1 MVKKEKEEKKKKKA
15 SKEVVEEPAKAAQ
28 ENKKKKFNLEGIRQ
42 WMIGVWHWIIA
53 KPIRWIA
60 IVVLLLVVV
69 LVVNNQ
75 NQARK
80 TAMDV
85 YQTVKLER
93 SDMVVI
99 VGATGIVEANQ
110 TADLNW
116 ETTGRV
122 ESVNVKVNDRVKAG
136 DILADL
142 ADNTL
147 PQSVILAQADLVDAQ
162 KAMEDLINSNTESA
176 EAYKTLLEAE
186 QNLRDA
192 EDDRDQWNYN
202 DANID
207 RVNEFRADF
216 IAKEEDYKVFKSAY
230 EAVKS
235 LPADD
240 PKRVEA
246 KQAMDD
252 AKLVRD
258 KALRAL
264 NYLLG
269 KAFGQQVAEDFA
281 DADIAQAKL
290 NDAQRDWD
298 RVKNGANADDI
309 SAAEAKVAAAEAT
322 VSLGWIEA
330 PFNGTVTQVDPKVG
344 DQVATGTPA
353 FRIDDLSELF
363 VDVQI
368 SEVDINKVSVGQKT
382 ELTFDAISGKTYNG
396 EVTEVARVGED
407 SGSGVDF
414 TVTLRIVD
422 PDGEVRPGM
431 TAAVNIIVTEKKNV
445 LAIPS
450 RAVRTSNGQRIVY
463 VMRGSTLTPVDI
475 EVGAISDT
483 SVEVVSGA
491 IQEGDLIILNP
502 PVSLMEANGQPAF
515 TR

>member
-15 SKEVVEEPAKAAQ
+15 SKEVVEEPVKVVQ
-28 ENKKKKFNLEGIRQ
+28 ENKKKKFNLKGI
-42 WMIGVWHWIIA
+42 WHWIIA

-60 IVVLLLVVV
+60 IIALLLVVI

-75 NQARK
+75 NQARM
-80 TAMDV
+80 TAMDE

-99 VGATGIVEANQ
+99 VGATGIVEASQ
-110 TADLNW
+110 TADLSW

-122 ESVNVKVNDRVKAG
+122 ESVNVKTNDRVKAG

-162 KAMEDLINSNTESA
+162 KALEDLIYSNTDSA

-186 QNLRDA
+186 QDLRDA
-192 EDDRDQWNYN
+192 EDDRDRWNYN

-216 IAKEEDYKVFKSAY
+216 IDKEEDYKVYKSVY

-240 PKRVEA
+240 PKRLEA

-298 RVKNGANADDI
+298 RIKSGANADDI

-322 VSLGWIEA
+322 VSLGWVEA
-330 PFNGTVTQVDPKVG
+330 PFNGTVTRVEPKVG
-344 DQVATGTPA
+344 DQVSTSTPA
-353 FRIDDLSELF
+353 FRIDDLSELYM
-363 VDVQI
+363 DVQI
-368 SEVDINKVSVGQKT
+368 SEVDINKVAVGQ
-382 ELTFDAISGKTYNG
+382 EADLTFDAISGIGYHG
-396 EVTEVARVGED
+396 VVTEVAKVGD
-407 SGSGVDF
+407 DTGSGVDF
-414 TVTLRIVD
+414 TVTLRITDVD
-422 PDGEVRPGM
+422 QQVRPGM
-431 TAAVNIIVTEKKNV
+431 TAAVNIIVTEEKDV

-450 RAVRTSNGQRIVY
+450 RAVRTSNGQRMVY
-463 VMRGSTLTPVDI
+463 VMRGNSLESIAI

-483 SVEVVSGA
+483 SVEVVSGD
-491 IQEGDLIILNP
+491 IKEGDLIILNP
-502 PVSLMEANGQPAF
+502 PVSILEANGQPAF

>member
-15 SKEVVEEPAKAAQ
+15 SKEVVEKPVKEVQ
-28 ENKKKKFNLEGIRQ
+28 ENKKKKFNLKGIWQ
-42 WMIGVWHWIIA
+42 WIIA
-53 KPIRWIA
+53 KPVRWIA
-60 IVVLLLVVV
+60 ILALLLIVG
-69 LVVNNQ
+69 LVANNQ
-75 NQARK
+75 SRARK
-80 TAMDV
+80 TAMDE

-93 SDMVVI
+93 SDLVVI
-99 VGATGIVEANQ
+99 VGATGIVEAKQ

-122 ESVNVKVNDRVKAG
+122 ESVNVAVNDHVKAG
-136 DILADL
+136 EILADL

-162 KAMEDLINSNTESA
+162 KALEDLINSNTESA

-186 QNLRDA
+186 QDLRDA

-207 RVNEFRADF
+207 RVDEFRADF
-216 IAKEEDYKVFKSAY
+216 IAKEEDYKVYKSAF
-230 EAVKS
+230 EALKS

-240 PKRVEA
+240 PKRVQA
-246 KQAMDD
+246 KQEMDD

-298 RVKNGANADDI
+298 RVKNGSNADDI

-322 VSLGWIEA
+322 VSLGWIES
-330 PFNGTVTQVDPKVG
+330 PFNGTVTQVEPKVG
-344 DQVATGTPA
+344 DQVSTGTPA
-353 FRIDDLSELF
+353 FRIDDLSELN

-368 SEVDINKVSVGQKT
+368 SEVDINKVSVGQQA
-382 ELTFDAISGKTYNG
+382 ELTFDAISGKSYIG
-396 EVTEVARVGED
+396 EVTEVAKVGEE

-422 PDGEVRPGM
+422 PDQEVRPGM
-431 TAAVNIIVTEKKNV
+431 TAAVNIVVTEKKDV

-450 RAVRTSNGQRIVY
+450 RAVRTSDGQRIVY
-463 VMRGSTLTPVDI
+463 VMRGSSLEKIDI

-483 SVEVVSGA
+483 SVEVVSGD
-491 IQEGDLIILNP
+491 IKEGDLIVLNP
-502 PVSLMEANGQPAF
+502 PVDLMEANGQPAF